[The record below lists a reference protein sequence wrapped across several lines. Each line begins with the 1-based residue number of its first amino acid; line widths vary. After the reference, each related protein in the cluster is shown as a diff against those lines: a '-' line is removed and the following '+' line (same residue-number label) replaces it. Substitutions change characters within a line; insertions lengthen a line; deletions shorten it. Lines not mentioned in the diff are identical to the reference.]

1 MTVND
6 LVSDL
11 RSAGRRRWRSV
22 SCEDVFDCCLWWR
35 EKKQSGT
42 RGVVGE
48 VWVCVG
54 DLVLMGVAAGLAEE
68 LQLVE
73 E

>member
-6 LVSDL
+6 LLNDL

-22 SCEDVFDCCLWWR
+22 SCEDVFGRSLWR
-35 EKKQSGT
+35 RGKKQSGT

-48 VWVCVG
+48 VWVYVG
-54 DLVLMGVAAGLAEE
+54 DLALVVVAGLAEAP
-68 LQLVE
+68 QLVE